1 MLVKFKLN
9 GRIVEE
15 QVAPQHTLL
24 DFLRSKLRMTSVKQ
38 GCDEGQCG
46 ACTILLNGKPVCA
59 CLLLA
64 VQAQGAEITTLE
76 GLSHSGELSPIQRA
90 FLEKYG
96 FQCGFCTPGM
106 ILTTKALLDANPD
119 PSTQDIEEA
128 LAGNLC
134 RCTGYEQIIE
144 SVLRAAAMMSSAPV
158 PRSGLDEVAATQR

>member
-59 CLLLA
+59 
-64 VQAQGAEITTLE
+64 
-76 GLSHSGELSPIQRA
+76 
-90 FLEKYG
+90 
-96 FQCGFCTPGM
+96 
-106 ILTTKALLDANPD
+106 
-119 PSTQDIEEA
+119 
-128 LAGNLC
+128 GNCHNL
-134 RCTGYEQIIE
+134 
-144 SVLRAAAMMSSAPV
+144 
-158 PRSGLDEVAATQR
+158 VA